1 MSVPGDGKHRDDRGA
16 YSCGKF
22 HDVSPRVS
30 MQMNRRVTRRW
41 PIAGHRRAAAL
52 FPASLPALDDI
63 VVPNRDI
70 LRQPGLGVLD
80 VKLTVH
86 EVLLAV
92 LDLIRLVLTLFV
104 PVLSAFHIAAGE
116 QAKSRLEVAIAIR
129 MGFSSS
135 GLNWLKLQM
144 SELKTRS

>member
-30 MQMNRRVTRRW
+30 MQMNRRVARRW

-52 FPASLPALDDI
+52 FPASLP
-63 VVPNRDI
+63 
-70 LRQPGLGVLD
+70 GLGVLD
-80 VKLTVH
+80 VKLTVR